1 MIVAGPC
8 LLNEVQEEVDNF
20 YATARALHEIDKD
33 IVFRC
38 KVIGGGTRPDRWLPG
53 CRKFDY
59 FRGCP
64 EGMRTA
70 TEVHTMDQAIEAE
83 QARVDILW
91 VGARNA
97 QNYTLLQQL
106 ADLAVLDNAR
116 KPLIIKRHPGMGI
129 AETWG
134 LYDCYKAN
142 GATEVFICERGINT
156 FNRTE
161 EIRWMPDFQFM
172 AQTLEQRK
180 DIPLMLDLSHCSFD
194 KGNLFRYARA
204 ARAMGVM
211 HFMVEAY
218 ADPAATQSD
227 KAHALDMN
235 EFRRLYDI
243 IR

>member
-8 LLNEVQEEVDNF
+8 LLNEVPKEVDNF
-20 YATARALHEIDKD
+20 YATAQALHEIDKD

-53 CRKFDY
+53 CRRFEY
-59 FRGCP
+59 FQDCP

-70 TEVHTMDQAIEAE
+70 TEVHTIEQAIEADTNG
-83 QARVDILW
+83 VDVLW

-106 ADLAVLDNAR
+106 ADFSSKKAWR
-116 KPLIIKRHPGMGI
+116 KPLIVKRHPGMGI
-129 AETWG
+129 SETWG
-134 LYDCYKAN
+134 LYDLYKAN
-142 GATEVFICERGINT
+142 GSPEVFICERGINT

-180 DIPLMLDLSHCSFD
+180 DIQLMLDLSHCSFD
-194 KGNLFRYARA
+194 KGLLFRYARA

-211 HFMVEAY
+211 HYMVEAY
-218 ADPAATQSD
+218 ADPTATQSD
-227 KAHALDMN
+227 KAHALNMD